1 MLASLLDTLKA
12 LVPDPLRE
20 LWERTRPAHGVAA
33 FLAGLVYYFATVQHL
48 ETLRDNLWLGVALL
62 QLVIC
67 LVAELRLERALPVPN
82 WVASVGGWWTWGTQ
96 SAVGSV
102 LGVALVHFTRGAR
115 PGVAVLV
122 AGVVVGVLALN
133 RFAPAHLSGSRTR
146 LLLLWVCTYAVSL
159 FSLPLVTGWLGYGV
173 NVLAGSIASS
183 LCVAV
188 VFLVESRAQL
198 IPEMLRHALGQG
210 MVAGAFALAGALQL
224 LPPVPLSLE
233 HVQVVHEVE
242 RRKGAWTL
250 RWDGRRGAQGRV
262 LVSEKVRPV
271 EVYTRVFAP
280 AGFEIDVVHVWM
292 HWDGGWKEMDRI
304 RHSVK
309 GGGSN
314 GYRGLSRK
322 SRPKPGR
329 WRVRIEDG
337 RGRRM
342 GAVSFRVVHG
352 ETLVERTHQADDGR
366 RE

>member
-1 MLASLLDTLKA
+1 MLALLLDTLKS
-12 LVPDPLRE
+12 LVPDPVRT
-20 LWERTRPAHGVAA
+20 LWERTRPAHGVIA
-33 FLAGLVYYFATVQHL
+33 FLVGLVYYFATVHHL
-48 ETLRDNLWLGVALL
+48 ETLRDNFWLGVALL
-62 QLVIC
+62 QLVVC
-67 LVAELRLERALPVPN
+67 LVAELRLERELPVPKF
-82 WVASVGGWWTWGTQ
+82 VASLGGWWTWGTQ

-122 AGVVVGVLALN
+122 AGVVVGVLGLN

-159 FSLPLVTGWLGYGV
+159 FSLPLMLGSLGYGV
-173 NVLAGSIASS
+173 NLLAGSIASVA
-183 LCVAV
+183 CVAV
-188 VFLVESRAQL
+188 VLVVESPAQL
-198 IPEMLRHALGQG
+198 LPELLRHALGQG
-210 MVAGAFALAGALQL
+210 LVAGAFALAGVLQL

-250 RWDGRRGAQGRV
+250 SWDGRRGPQGRV
-262 LVSEKVRPV
+262 LVSEEVRPV
-271 EVYTRVFAP
+271 QVYTRVFAP
-280 AGFEIDVVHVWM
+280 RGFELEVVHVWL
-292 HWDGGWKEMDRI
+292 HWDGGWKEVDRI
-304 RHSVK
+304 RHSMV
-309 GGGSN
+309 GGGSH

-342 GAVSFRVVHG
+342 GAVSFKVVHG
-352 ETLVERTHQADDGR
+352 ERVLERSHQADDGR